1 MYREDNIVTRS
12 YTETLYDSRWY
23 KFARLL
29 HIYRSHILMHSDITL
44 LMDYCDLNLINNIN
58 LNIEDRNNA

>member
-44 LMDYCDLNLINNIN
+44 LMDLLWPKFN
-58 LNIEDRNNA
+58 